1 MEELRFDGRVAVV
14 SGAGGGLGR
23 EYALL
28 LASRGAKVVVNDL
41 GTDRHG
47 GGRDSTMAQDVVDEI
62 RAAGGEA
69 VANGDTVATPDGG
82 RAIVEAALDSFGRID
97 ILVHNATINRPGAFR
112 DLAWEDFSAVLD
124 VHVGGAFH
132 LAKAAF
138 PRMCDQGYGRVVLV
152 ASIAGLYGEKNLSA
166 YATGKGAVM
175 GLANALAME
184 GAEHGV
190 TANCIVPAARTRLA
204 EGRDTDGFPPWGSDL
219 VAPAVGW
226 LAHESCRASGEM
238 YVALAGRIAQAYVAE
253 TRGVF
258 RPEWTIEQV
267 AQQLGEIT
275 DRSQQVTFA
284 PVPSGFG
291 DHLAYSFAMARG
303 G

>member
-47 GGRDSTMAQDVVDEI
+47 GGRDSTMAQNVVDEI